1 MAVTARG
8 GMILEWSRMNR
19 GVRNTSF
26 SHHDN
31 KLGKKTVN
39 CKTCWHLTIKMQCKT
54 AKTPDMFSWL
64 PHNIRYTSVG
74 LKPVLRH
81 DQASPQPS
89 LHHLPPRVITAA
101 AMLDLPPMQ
110 TSPKTKCRA

>member
-1 MAVTARG
+1 MTISWA
-8 GMILEWSRMNR
+8 
-19 GVRNTSF
+19 
-26 SHHDN
+26 
-31 KLGKKTVN
+31 KKNVN